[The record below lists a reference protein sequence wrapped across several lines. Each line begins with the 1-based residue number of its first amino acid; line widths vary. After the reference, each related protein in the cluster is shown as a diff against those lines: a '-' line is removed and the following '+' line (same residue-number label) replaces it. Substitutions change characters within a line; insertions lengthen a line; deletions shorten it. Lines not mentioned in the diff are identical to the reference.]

1 MRTGRL
7 IRLTNLNDISC
18 GHVRKCVI
26 LLDHIFIRLGSKLYR
41 RIVGIPMGAKSAPLV
56 ADLVLQMRKTLCCVC
71 QTIIKLILLEILT
84 PTPDIMMTYLILII
98 LILTK

>member
-26 LLDHIFIRLGSKLYR
+26 LLDHIFIRLDSKLYR

-71 QTIIKLILLEILT
+71 QTIIKLILT